1 MASDSSTLA
10 VKKVDWEI
18 AKLCF
23 AEIHREAPTNLQ
35 QAVVIGGIA
44 CWFYRNLL
52 SKAEDRDFK
61 IPALSASDESLWLS
75 KDIDFTNYFA
85 EDARAVLQKH
95 VVNQGGRRT
104 LQIAGVPI
112 GFAQVGLTFDP
123 ETAWAESWITTFD
136 VAGAVV
142 QCRILNPVALYRE
155 KLALAERRA
164 SNSDRIHCAT
174 VAEFL
179 RYEVCRSGRSLA
191 ASESMEQRTLSVK

>member
-23 AEIHREAPTNLQ
+23 AEIHREAPTILQ

-52 SKAEDRDFK
+52 SKADDPNFK
-61 IPALSASDESLWLS
+61 VPSFSASDESFWLS

-85 EDARAVLQKH
+85 EDARQLLHKH
-95 VVNQGGRRT
+95 VVADQSGRRS

-123 ETAWAESWITTFD
+123 ESAWAESWITTFD

-142 QCRILNPVALYRE
+142 QCRILNPIALYRE

-164 SNSDRIHCAT
+164 SNSDRIHCA
-174 VAEFL
+174 
-179 RYEVCRSGRSLA
+179 
-191 ASESMEQRTLSVK
+191 